1 MKQIQPL
8 FGKTFAPDLIS
19 KILRLDETDINKQF
33 PIQEVST
40 GVPCIIVP
48 LKTLAAVKKASIDRD
63 RYFKLVNE
71 LTVKTI
77 LIFSTETY
85 GKENDLNVRFF
96 ADYYGVPEDPA
107 TGSGNGC
114 LAGYLIKHNF
124 LGKDQID
131 LRVEQGY
138 EINRPSLLFLSASKK
153 EGGIDI
159 SVGGMVVM
167 IAEGN
172 LI

>member
-1 MKQIQPL
+1 MKQIQPI
-8 FGKTFAPDLIS
+8 FCETFTSDLIS
-19 KILRLDETDINKQF
+19 KILRLDETDINSQF

-40 GVPCIIVP
+40 GVPCIIVS
-48 LKTLAAVKKASIDRD
+48 LKTLDAVKRASIDRD

-114 LAGYLIKHNF
+114 LTGYLIKHNF
-124 LGKDQID
+124 LGKDQINM
-131 LRVEQGY
+131 RVEQGY
-138 EINRPSLLFLSASKK
+138 EIVRPSLLFLSTKK
-153 EGGIDI
+153 KDCGIDI
-159 SVGGMVVM
+159 SVGGRVVM
-167 IAEGN
+167 IAKES
-172 LI
+172 LL